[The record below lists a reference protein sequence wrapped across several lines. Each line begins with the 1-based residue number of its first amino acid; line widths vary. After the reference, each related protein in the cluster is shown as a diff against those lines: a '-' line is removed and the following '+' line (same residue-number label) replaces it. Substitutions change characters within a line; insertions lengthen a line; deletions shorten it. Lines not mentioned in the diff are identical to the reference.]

1 MKTVFNNIIPFKGFL
16 AMCLW
21 PYIFVREQAA
31 SKYTVV
37 VNNHEHIHAD
47 QQKEMLVVG
56 LALAFAFYWS
66 IGFWSL
72 LFIPIFLWWY
82 LIEWFIRLFCKGNA
96 YMKIAFEQE
105 AYVNKN
111 DLAYLSSRKRFA
123 WIKYLFN

>member
-1 MKTVFNNIIPFKGFL
+1 MKIVFNNIIPFKGFL

-21 PYIFVREQAA
+21 PYIFVRQKAA
-31 SKYTVV
+31 SRYTVV
-37 VNNHEHIHAD
+37 ANNHEHIHAE
-47 QQKEMLVVG
+47 QQKEMLIVG

-96 YMKIAFEQE
+96 YKKIAFERE
-105 AYVNKN
+105 AFEYED
-111 DLAYLSSRKRFA
+111 DLAYLGSRKHFA
-123 WIKYLFN
+123 WLKYLFN